1 MTGTLVPSA
10 VSVNEERMLV
20 WVIAS
25 VTAVGLAAFL
35 LYERA
40 QRRRLK
46 ERSAELEHLSFELA
60 RANRAKSEFLANVSH
75 ELRTPLAAIVGF
87 VDLLRDGSYGELGPR
102 MIGPV
107 ERIQASAEHLQ
118 ALVDQ
123 ILDLAKL
130 SAGRLD
136 VHREPLSLRAF
147 VIDVASEV
155 EPLVIEKGLAL
166 SIQVPA
172 TLPRVSTDPTH
183 LRQILV
189 NLLGNAVKF
198 TASGG
203 ITLRAAYVPDGSV
216 TDYTKTAAKRPLLAA
231 GGNWIAL
238 QVIDT
243 GVGIAEKDHER
254 IFEEFEQVAAGS
266 RRDSERRGTGLG
278 LSITRRLARLLDGDI
293 TLESEPGRG
302 SAFTCWIPADPAPPS
317 GAETA

>member
-1 MTGTLVPSA
+1 
-10 VSVNEERMLV
+10 MLV
-20 WVIAS
+20 WVIVVA
-25 VTAVGLAAFL
+25 VAVGLAAFL
-35 LYERA
+35 LYERG

-87 VDLLRDGSYGELGPR
+87 VDLLHDGSYGELGPR

-123 ILDLAKL
+123 TLDLAKL

-155 EPLVIEKGLAL
+155 EPLVIAKGLSLAL
-166 SIQVPA
+166 QVPS

-189 NLLGNAVKF
+189 NLMGNAVKF
-198 TASGG
+198 TTTGG
-203 ITLRAAYVPDGSV
+203 ITVRAAYVPDGAV
-216 TDYTKTAAKRPLLAA
+216 THYTRTAAKRPLLSA

-238 QVIDT
+238 QVVDT
-243 GVGIAEKDHER
+243 GIGIAEKDQER
-254 IFEEFEQVAAGS
+254 IFEEFEQVSAGS
-266 RRDSERRGTGLG
+266 RGDSERRGTGLG

-293 TLESEPGRG
+293 TIESEPGRG
-302 SAFTCWIPADPAPPS
+302 ATFTCWLPADPAPRDV
-317 GAETA
+317 GDGTV

>member
-1 MTGTLVPSA
+1 
-10 VSVNEERMLV
+10 MLV
-20 WVIAS
+20 WLIAAA
-25 VTAVGLAAFL
+25 VMVGLGTFL
-35 LYERA
+35 LYERG

-46 ERSAELEHLSFELA
+46 ERSGELEHLSFELA

-123 ILDLAKL
+123 VLDLAKL

-147 VIDVASEV
+147 VIDVASEI
-155 EPLVIEKGLAL
+155 EPLVIEKRLAL

-172 TLPRVSTDPTH
+172 SLPRVSTDPTH

-198 TASGG
+198 TKEGT
-203 ITLRAAYVPDGSV
+203 ITLRASFVPDGAV
-216 TDYTKTAAKRPLLAA
+216 TAATRTAAKRPLLAA
-231 GGNWIAL
+231 GGDWIAL
-238 QVIDT
+238 QVSDSGI
-243 GVGIAEKDHER
+243 GIAEKDHER
-254 IFEEFEQVAAGS
+254 IFEEFEQVQPGS
-266 RRDSERRGTGLG
+266 RGDSERRGTGLG

-293 TLESEPGRG
+293 TIESTPGQG
-302 SAFTCWIPADPAPPS
+302 STFTCWLPAGPAPRGS
-317 GAETA
+317 GEGRV